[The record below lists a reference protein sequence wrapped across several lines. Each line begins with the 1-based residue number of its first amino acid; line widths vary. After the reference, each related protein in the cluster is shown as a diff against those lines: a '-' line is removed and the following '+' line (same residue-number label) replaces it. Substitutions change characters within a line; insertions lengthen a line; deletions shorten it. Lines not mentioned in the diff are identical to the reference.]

1 MLLSQ
6 KVSAATIQAGS
17 IHRWGV
23 SSSKPSKGIA
33 AVSIHSRGNKSP
45 PFIPVNGG
53 LIFPRQLR
61 EVLFREVTV
70 LSCME
75 LAAAVPSVFYEEETF
90 AHDGNCVIKSQFRD
104 WGEIHVEDFQPHS
117 LTLIYQAGGDTV
129 RPRAVPWASRNPM
142 WRFWKDTGSV
152 FVLRINGCCSYNLIN
167 LVIKQQLLCSAET
180 YEIEIRSSIF

>member
-1 MLLSQ
+1 MGSNKPSIRAARMLLSQ

-75 LAAAVPSVFYEEETF
+75 LAAAVPSVFLWRIAETF
-90 AHDGNCVIKSQFRD
+90 GRDGNCVIKSRFRD
-104 WGEIHVEDFQPHS
+104 WGEIHVEDFQPHF
-117 LTLIYQAGGDTV
+117 LALIYQAGVDTV
-129 RPRAVPWASRNPM
+129 RPRAVP
-142 WRFWKDTGSV
+142 
-152 FVLRINGCCSYNLIN
+152 
-167 LVIKQQLLCSAET
+167 
-180 YEIEIRSSIF
+180 